1 MDVAAASHV
10 ASLEV
15 FDANTD
21 IAPAA
26 RAKLA
31 ESLTRVAT
39 RHGLVRLD

>member
-1 MDVAAASHV
+1 MNVAAPSRV

-15 FDANTD
+15 FDAHTD

-26 RAKLA
+26 AARLA

-39 RHGLVRLD
+39 RRGLVRLD